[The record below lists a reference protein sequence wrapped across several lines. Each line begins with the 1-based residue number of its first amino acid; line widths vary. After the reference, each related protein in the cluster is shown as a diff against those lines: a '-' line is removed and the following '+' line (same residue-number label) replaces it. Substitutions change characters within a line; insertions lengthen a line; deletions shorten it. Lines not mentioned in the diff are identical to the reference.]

1 MSPREGVHIYKN
13 LSILQLIHK
22 AYKEEDDNA
31 YMEYIHAIRKRAN
44 TQTLEI
50 VRSMVYSKD
59 HIKRDMAASI
69 LSQIAYPSKSFKGE
83 AVYLLGRLLDDKHKD
98 VITSAIYGFGH
109 RRCTRFANKIAS
121 LGNTESLQIK
131 EALSFTLG
139 WYENQESIYTLI
151 RLMQDENDDVRNWAT
166 FSLAQINESNTQTI
180 RDALFHNLSDQ
191 VLEIRGEALLGLARR
206 KDERVKDAILDDLQ
220 KPFYGSWIFDAIMEM
235 PDKRYSTYFERYVGT
250 LEKDDLNSFANDIK
264 RTKSI
269 LEQYKG
275 KI

>member
-1 MSPREGVHIYKN
+1 MSPREGVRIYKN

-50 VRSMVYSKD
+50 VRGMVYSKD

-83 AVYLLGRLLDDKHKD
+83 AVYLLGRLLDDKHED

-121 LGNTESLQIK
+121 LGNTRYLQIK

-139 WYENQESIYTLI
+139 WYENQESINTLI
-151 RLMQDENDDVRNWAT
+151 RLMQDKNDDVRNWAT

-235 PDKRYSTYFERYVGT
+235 PDKQYLIYFENYTKT
-250 LEKDDLNSFANDIK
+250 LKQEDIEAFDHNIIEAK
-264 RTKSI
+264 KALAQLKTKI
-269 LEQYKG
+269 
-275 KI
+275 